1 MKEEIGTG
9 LVVGTTASFLV
20 YGLSLVLSIMIAE
33 TDLEFSNVIWSM
45 RWILAAL
52 IFPSTLFAGCVGTL
66 WGGLFNRFI
75 SAESSHFWMGFFGFA
90 FAFCYALLLAIT
102 LVTLQM

>member
-45 RWILAAL
+45 IWILAAI

-66 WGGLFNRFI
+66 WGGLFDRFV
-75 SAESSHFWMGFFGFA
+75 SAESKNFWMGFFGFA
-90 FAFCYALLLAIT
+90 FAFCYALLLSIT
-102 LVTLQM
+102 LVAIQL

>member
-9 LVVGTTASFLV
+9 LVVGTTASYLV

-33 TDLEFSNVIWSM
+33 TDLDFSNVIWSL

-52 IFPSTLFAGCVGTL
+52 IFPSALFAGCVGTL
-66 WGGLFNRFI
+66 WGGLFGRLFPTELRN
-75 SAESSHFWMGFFGFA
+75 FWMGFFGFA
-90 FAFCYALLLAIT
+90 FAFCYALLLSIT
-102 LVTLQM
+102 LVTIQM

>member
-9 LVVGTTASFLV
+9 LVMGTTASFLV

-45 RWILAAL
+45 RWLLPVI
-52 IFPSTLFAGCVGTL
+52 IFPSTLFAGCVGVL
-66 WGGLFNRFI
+66 WGDLFGRLI
-75 SAESSHFWMGFFGFA
+75 STESSHLWMGLIGFT
-90 FAFCYALLLAIT
+90 FAFCYALLLSIT
-102 LVTLQM
+102 VVALQL

>member
-9 LVVGTTASFLV
+9 LVVGTTASYLV
-20 YGLSLVLSIMIAE
+20 YGLLLVLSIMIEE
-33 TDLEFSNVIWSM
+33 TRPDVSNVIWSM

-52 IFPSTLFAGCVGTL
+52 IFPSTLFAGCVGAL

-75 SAESSHFWMGFFGFA
+75 SAESSHFWTGFFGFA
-90 FAFCYALLLAIT
+90 FAFCYALLLSIT
-102 LVTLQM
+102 VVALQM

>member
-9 LVVGTTASFLV
+9 LVVGTTASNLV
-20 YGLSLVLSIMIAE
+20 YGLLLMLSIMLAE
-33 TDLEFSNVIWSM
+33 TDLDFSNLIWSM

-66 WGGLFNRFI
+66 WGGLFGRLFPTELRTFWIGFI
-75 SAESSHFWMGFFGFA
+75 GFA
-90 FAFCYALLLAIT
+90 FAFCYALLLSIT
-102 LVTLQM
+102 MVSLRL